1 MREAIGRSTFAHAW
15 PCRGLFTRFVQGQP
29 GSKSYPVENVASE
42 KATRRSSP
50 KQSAGRLFL
59 PYSGCVIALSFPTR
73 ELICVRTTLCVA
85 LLAVV
90 AASAGAQAPSMAAAT
105 KDRPV
110 EVELLSASRT
120 VVPGETLWVAVRLKP
135 TRGWHT
141 YWRYAGDVG
150 SAPSVVWNLPDGWK
164 AGEFV
169 WPTPHRMSSPP
180 LASYGYKRELVLATP
195 IEVPRTAQVGSTVN
209 IAGRITWVVCDQE
222 CVSDEV
228 DLSVTRPV
236 AASPIIDPAVT
247 SAIDV
252 EQQRAPL
259 AQGDWTVRAA
269 VDSSDLILFA
279 RPSAALLASATL
291 PTDFFIDTAGVIDH
305 AAPVRARWVDSLIEL
320 RIKRSEYANGSPT
333 RVAGLVVFGNTDS
346 IGAGENRA
354 FEISAVV
361 DQSVADARVALGVS
375 AVESATI
382 DMKALIFA
390 ALFGLLGGTLLNLM
404 PCVLPVLSIKLFG
417 LAEMASQSS
426 AAAKRHA
433 LLFGTGV
440 LLSMWA
446 LVGMLLGLRAAG
458 NEIGWGYQLQS
469 PVFVSVLALVM
480 LAAALNMAGVFTVGP
495 IGGRLLNVADR
506 RSGPMQEIMSGALVV
521 LLATPC
527 SAPFIS
533 SAAGFALTQGAVSS
547 FTVFTAIAIGLA
559 WPVVLIGFAPALRRL
574 VPKPGTWMLTL
585 RQFLVFPLLASA
597 AWLTWV
603 VGRQAGVDVMGVLLA
618 AMTIVS
624 LALWLYG
631 KVAYSERRSA
641 RYAGLATASAALAV
655 AVGIAVVAALN
666 APGTAPAITV
676 AGTSTTGSSLA
687 WQPFTDSTLR
697 AARASGVPVMLDV
710 TADWCLTCKLNER
723 VAFASER
730 VRAALDSGNV
740 HLLKADWT
748 NRSPEITRLI
758 TGFGRSGVPV
768 VVLYPPGEGSRPVL
782 LPTLLTPGIVVQA
795 LESMP
800 SAVVALNPPT

>member
-1 MREAIGRSTFAHAW
+1 MVR
-15 PCRGLFTRFVQGQP
+15 
-29 GSKSYPVENVASE
+29 
-42 KATRRSSP
+42 AT
-50 KQSAGRLFL
+50 
-59 PYSGCVIALSFPTR
+59 
-73 ELICVRTTLCVA
+73 E
-85 LLAVV
+85 
-90 AASAGAQAPSMAAAT
+90 
-105 KDRPV
+105 DRPV
-110 EVELLSASRT
+110 EVELLSASRA
-120 VVPGETLWVAVRLKP
+120 VVPGETIWVAIRLKP
-135 TRGWHT
+135 TKGWHT

-150 SAPSVVWNLPDGWK
+150 SAPSVEWNLPSGWK
-164 AGEFV
+164 AGKFV

-180 LASYGYKRELVLATP
+180 LASYGYKRELLLATP
-195 IEVPRTAQVGSTVN
+195 MEVPQTARVGSSVN
-209 IAGRITWVVCDQE
+209 IAGRITWVVCDEE

-228 DLSVTRPV
+228 DLSLTRPV
-236 AASPIIDPAVT
+236 AASVVIDPVVT
-247 SAIDV
+247 KAIEV

-259 AQGDWTVRAA
+259 PQGDWTVRAA
-269 VDSSDLILFA
+269 VDSADLILFA
-279 RPSAALLASATL
+279 RPSSGSAAGATL
-291 PTDFFIDTAGVIDH
+291 PTDFFIDSAGVIDH
-305 AAPVRARWVDSLIEL
+305 AAPIRARWTDSLIEM

-333 RVAGLVVFGNTDS
+333 RVSGLMIFGSTDRT
-346 IGAGENRA
+346 GVDDNRVY
-354 FEISAVV
+354 EISSPV

-375 AVESATI
+375 ATESGTT
-382 DMKALIFA
+382 DVKALMFA

-417 LAEMASQSS
+417 VAEMASQSG

-446 LVGMLLGLRAAG
+446 LVGLLLGLRAAG

-480 LAAALNMAGVFTVGP
+480 VVAALNMAGVFAVGP

-506 RSGPMQEIMSGALVV
+506 RSGPMQELMSGALVV

-533 SAAGFALTQGAVSS
+533 SAAGYALTQGAVSS
-547 FTVFTAIAIGLA
+547 FTVFTTIAIGLA

-574 VPKPGTWMLTL
+574 VPKPGPWMLTL

-603 VGRQAGVDVMGVLLA
+603 VGRQAGVDMMGVLLT
-618 AMTIVS
+618 AMTVVS

-631 KVAYSERRSA
+631 KVAYSENASTRI
-641 RYAGLATASAALAV
+641 AGVLTAGAGLAV
-655 AVGIAVVAALN
+655 AVGFAVLAAQN
-666 APGTAPAITV
+666 AKPVSVQAPTT
-676 AGTSTTGSSLA
+676 AGTTNGSLA

-697 AARASGVPVMLDV
+697 VARASGVPVMLDV

-730 VRAALDSGNV
+730 VRTVLDSGNV
-740 HLLKADWT
+740 QLLRADWT

-758 TGFGRSGVPV
+758 SGFGRSGVPV
-768 VVLYPPGEGSRPVL
+768 VVLYPPGEKSEPVL
-782 LPTLLTPGIVVQA
+782 LPTLLTPGIVIQA
-795 LESMP
+795 VETMQR
-800 SAVVALNPPT
+800 AVGLPGDSVRVAASTQSSTSIEP

>member
-1 MREAIGRSTFAHAW
+1 MRSIV
-15 PCRGLFTRFVQGQP
+15 P
-29 GSKSYPVENVASE
+29 
-42 KATRRSSP
+42 
-50 KQSAGRLFL
+50 
-59 PYSGCVIALSFPTR
+59 I
-73 ELICVRTTLCVA
+73 I
-85 LLAVV
+85 LLA
-90 AASAGAQAPSMAAAT
+90 AFGTGAQAQAPSMVRAT
-105 KDRPV
+105 QDRPV

-120 VVPGETLWVAVRLKP
+120 VVPGETMWVAIRLKP
-135 TRGWHT
+135 TKGWHT

-150 SAPSVVWNLPDGWK
+150 SAPSVVWNLPSGWK
-164 AGEFV
+164 AGDIV

-209 IAGRITWVVCDQE
+209 IAGRITWVVCAEE

-236 AASPIIDPAVT
+236 AASGAIDAAVT
-247 SAIDV
+247 SAIGE

-259 AQGDWTVRAA
+259 ALGDWTARAA

-279 RPSAALLASATL
+279 RPSSASLAGGAL
-291 PTDFFIDTAGVIDH
+291 PTDFFIDSSGVIDH
-305 AAPVRARWVDSLIEL
+305 AAPVRARWTDSLIEL
-320 RIKRSEYANGSPT
+320 RIKRSEYANGAPG
-333 RVAGLVVFGNTDS
+333 RVAGILVFGKTDS
-346 IGAGENRA
+346 IGSGDNRA
-354 FEISAVV
+354 FEI
-361 DQSVADARVALGVS
+361 VASMDSSIGAARVALGAS
-375 AVESATI
+375 AI
-382 DMKALIFA
+382 DSNSGSVGALMMA

-426 AAAKRHA
+426 RAAKRHA

-446 LVGMLLGLRAAG
+446 LVGMLLALRAAG

-480 LAAALNMAGVFTVGP
+480 VIAALNMAGVFSIGP
-495 IGGRLLNVADR
+495 IGGRLLPVADR
-506 RSGPMQEIMSGALVV
+506 QSGPLQEVMNGALVV

-533 SAAGFALTQGAVSS
+533 SAAGYALSNGAVPS

-559 WPVVLIGFAPALRRL
+559 WPVVLIALAPSLRRL
-574 VPKPGTWMLTL
+574 VPKPGPWMLTL
-585 RQFLVFPLLASA
+585 RQLLVFPLLGTA
-597 AWLTWV
+597 AWLAWV

-624 LALWLYG
+624 LALWVFGRL
-631 KVAYSERRSA
+631 AYSQRVIT
-641 RYAGLATASAALAV
+641 RYAGLVTASAAFVV
-655 AVGIAVVAALN
+655 AVGFAVVAALN
-666 APGTAPAITV
+666 GTPTATAIAV
-676 AGTSTTGSSLA
+676 ASSATPTSLA
-687 WQPFTDSTLR
+687 WQPFTDSTLL
-697 AARASGVPVMLDV
+697 AARRSGTPVMLDV

-723 VAFASER
+723 VAFASDR
-730 VRAALDSGNV
+730 VRAVLDSENV
-740 HLLKADWT
+740 QLLRADWT

-758 TGFGRSGVPV
+758 SGFGRSGVPV
-768 VVLYPPGEGSRPVL
+768 VVLYPPGEKSEPVL
-782 LPTLLTPGIVVQA
+782 LPTLLTPGIVIQA

-800 SAVVALNPPT
+800 RAVVTLQPPPSMQP